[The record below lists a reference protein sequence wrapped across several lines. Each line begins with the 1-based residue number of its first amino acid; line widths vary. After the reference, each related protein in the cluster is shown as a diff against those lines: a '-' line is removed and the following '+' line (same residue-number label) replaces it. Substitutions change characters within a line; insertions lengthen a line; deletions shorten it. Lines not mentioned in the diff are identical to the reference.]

1 MAAQLVA
8 SQRVVTGMPS
18 GAGVAWGSVVA
29 PHVVEK
35 PWIKAMGF
43 LHGKTGKS
51 HGKTGKS
58 IEKSMVNITIITNY
72 MGVSINGGPQNE
84 FIRENPVKMDAWNYM
99 VPKFAHGKFPSLFL
113 RFSS

>member
-35 PWIKAMGF
+35 PWIKREN
-43 LHGKTGKS
+43 GKS